1 MKKQNDY
8 NTEMTEATAVKS
20 NVETRKASRLW
31 KNVLVGGVPAIL
43 MGAGVAALAH
53 DQGEENPIDELIS
66 QPEEP
71 IVIRQAFSVNDDMTY
86 DEAFAA
92 ARAEVGAGGAFC
104 WHGHVYGTHLSHEP
118 EWLAM
123 SEAERAAH
131 SQAIL
136 AQVHATPYTPSED
149 EPEIVPVEEETV
161 VEEVAAPAEEVAAAG
176 EAAAAAEEA
185 ATLAAA
191 SSPEEDLFEE
201 DEEFED
207 GDVRILGVG
216 EAQEDGDIQVISNE
230 GENAVFADADGDDV
244 VDTVLIETVDED
256 PVAEEPLADPLDSEH
271 ADGLMDLL
279 NGGEADLF
287 V

>member
-53 DQGEENPIDELIS
+53 DQGEENPIDEPIS

-104 WHGHVYGTHLSHEP
+104 WHGHVYGTHLSREP

-191 SSPEEDLFEE
+191 SSPEEDLFE
-201 DEEFED
+201 
-207 GDVRILGVG
+207 
-216 EAQEDGDIQVISNE
+216 AQEDGDIQVISNE